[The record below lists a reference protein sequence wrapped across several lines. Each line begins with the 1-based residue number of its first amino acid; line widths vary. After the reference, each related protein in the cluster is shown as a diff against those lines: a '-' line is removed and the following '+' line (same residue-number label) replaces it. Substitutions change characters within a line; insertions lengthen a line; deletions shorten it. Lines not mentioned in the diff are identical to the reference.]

1 MSPVIAG
8 PVMKER
14 TRLSLVET
22 LEVCRVWLILFAKK
36 LLMFREPSTKEFFF
50 LLLRSPANPVRKG
63 HAVSRP

>member
-50 LLLRSPANPVRKG
+50 LLLRCPANPVRKG